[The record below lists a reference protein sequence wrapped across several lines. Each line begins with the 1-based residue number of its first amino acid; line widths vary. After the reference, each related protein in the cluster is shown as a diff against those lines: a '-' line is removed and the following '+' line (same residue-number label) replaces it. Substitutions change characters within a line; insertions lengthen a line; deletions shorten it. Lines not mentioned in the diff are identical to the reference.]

1 MPAYALFDNLAVHD
15 LDALERYKRETAPI
29 VERHGGRYVVLGGQV
44 DVVEGDWRPTY
55 LVMIEFPTLA
65 DARRWYASKEYRDLR
80 ALRLAATR
88 STGVI
93 VEGV

>member
-15 LDALERYKRETAPI
+15 PDALERYKQETAPI
-29 VERHGGRYVVLGGQV
+29 VERFGGRYVVVGGAA

-65 DARRWYASKEYRDLR
+65 DARGWYASEAYRDLK
-80 ALRLAATR
+80 ALRHRATR